1 MTLSDDDWNR
11 LKQLQGRLAPLPR
24 ESRKILIYNVVG
36 NLCDNSPFAE
46 ILAIQGQR
54 EFFESLDQLWRTFQD
69 DAYIQSYIEN
79 LEPLTINREDK
90 KWIQALV
97 QGFKFVPPP
106 AKETSILAR
115 AVLWVLQ
122 QNEALKSKLLEATKH
137 VDSVPIPQGIETQ
150 QQWVDGFLA
159 HDFPL
164 MCFRGTLD
172 ACFDRKIRFEEPSAK
187 KDLTVLKDLFMVASF
202 PGEDKQ
208 ILVDAMQSAWNGSTS
223 KAESSPLQTTDKLFA
238 EDMLISTWM
247 QVSKQ
252 ELEDWE
258 ILKLLHRDPNYPINK
273 SERDS
278 VLFRRVHLLSQPPGQ
293 RPSGMGLA
301 EWYAEC
307 CICEY
312 TGRSQKPTNPIAE
325 FNAFLAQ
332 LAKRQAIAAMFI
344 TKEFQE
350 GIIALKEHCPSL
362 VLVILSA
369 SDASRYSSIYRELA
383 FTDSNLARI
392 CRS

>member
-1 MTLSDDDWNR
+1 MTLKSDDWIR
-11 LKQLQGRLAPLPR
+11 LKELQKRLAPLSPA
-24 ESRKILIYNVVG
+24 SRRILVYKIVG
-36 NLCDNSPFAE
+36 PLCDNSPFAE
-46 ILAIQGQR
+46 ILAINGQR
-54 EFFESLDQLWRTFQD
+54 EFFETLDQLWKTID
-69 DAYIQSYIEN
+69 EESYIQEYIEN
-79 LEPLTINREDK
+79 LEPLTLNRDDK
-90 KWIQALV
+90 KWIQGLTRRI
-97 QGFKFVPPP
+97 KFVPPP
-106 AKETSILAR
+106 AKETNILAK
-115 AVLWVLQ
+115 AALWVLQ
-122 QNEALKSKLLEATKH
+122 QNETLKFKLLAAIKH
-137 VDSVPIPQGIETQ
+137 VDSVEIPQGIETEQ
-150 QQWVDGFLA
+150 QLMDGFLA

-172 ACFDRKIRFEEPSAK
+172 ACLDRRIRFEEPSAK

-202 PGEDKQ
+202 PGDDKR
-208 ILVDAMQSAWNGSTS
+208 ILVDAMQGAWNGSIS
-223 KAESSPLQTTDKLFA
+223 KAGSPLQTTDKLFA

-258 ILKLLHRDPNYPINK
+258 ILKLLHRDPNYLVNK

-278 VLFRRVHLLSQPPGQ
+278 VLFRRVHVLSQPSGQ
-293 RPSGMGLA
+293 RPTDMGLA

-312 TGRSQKPTNPIAE
+312 TGKLQKPASPIAE
-325 FNAFLAQ
+325 FNEFLAE

-344 TKEFQE
+344 TQEFQE
-350 GIIALKEHCPSL
+350 GIDALTKHCPSL

-369 SDASRYSSIYRELA
+369 TDASRYSSIYRELA

>member
-1 MTLSDDDWNR
+1 MTLKSDDWIR
-11 LKQLQGRLAPLPR
+11 LKELQKRLAPLSPA
-24 ESRKILIYNVVG
+24 SRRILVFKIVG
-36 NLCDNSPFAE
+36 PLCDNSPFAE
-46 ILAIQGQR
+46 ILAINGQR
-54 EFFESLDQLWRTFQD
+54 EFFETLDQLWRTIED
-69 DAYIQSYIEN
+69 ESYIQDYIEN
-79 LEPLTINREDK
+79 LEPLTLNRDDK
-90 KWIQALV
+90 KWIEGLTRRI
-97 QGFKFVPPP
+97 KFVPPP
-106 AKETSILAR
+106 AKETNILAK
-115 AVLWVLQ
+115 AALWVLQ
-122 QNEALKSKLLEATKH
+122 QNETLKSKLLAAIKH
-137 VDSVPIPQGIETQ
+137 VDSVEIPRGIETEQ
-150 QQWVDGFLA
+150 QLMDGFLA

-172 ACFDRKIRFEEPSAK
+172 ACLDRRIRFEEPSAK

-202 PGEDKQ
+202 PGEDKK
-208 ILVDAMQSAWNGSTS
+208 ILFDAMQGAWNGSMS
-223 KAESSPLQTTDKLFA
+223 KAGSPLQTTDKLFA
-238 EDMLISTWM
+238 EDLLISTWM

-258 ILKLLHRDPNYPINK
+258 ILKLLHRDPNYPVNK

-278 VLFRRVHLLSQPPGQ
+278 VLFRRVHVLSQPSGQ
-293 RPSGMGLA
+293 RPTDMGLA

-312 TGRSQKPTNPIAE
+312 TGKLQKPASSIAE
-325 FNAFLAQ
+325 FNEFLAE

-350 GIIALKEHCPSL
+350 GIDALTKHCPSL

-369 SDASRYSSIYRELA
+369 TDASRYSSIYRELA

>member
-1 MTLSDDDWNR
+1 MTLKSDDWIR
-11 LKQLQGRLAPLPR
+11 LKELQKRLAPLSPA
-24 ESRKILIYNVVG
+24 SRRILVYKIVG
-36 NLCDNSPFAE
+36 PLCDNSPFAE
-46 ILAIQGQR
+46 ILAINGQR
-54 EFFESLDQLWRTFQD
+54 EFFETLDQLWKTID
-69 DAYIQSYIEN
+69 EESYIQEYIEN
-79 LEPLTINREDK
+79 LEPLTLNRDDK
-90 KWIQALV
+90 KWIQGLTRRI
-97 QGFKFVPPP
+97 KFVPPP
-106 AKETSILAR
+106 AKETNILAK
-115 AVLWVLQ
+115 AALWVLQ
-122 QNEALKSKLLEATKH
+122 QNETLKSKLLAAIKH
-137 VDSVPIPQGIETQ
+137 VDSVEIPQGIETEQ
-150 QQWVDGFLA
+150 QLMDGFLA

-172 ACFDRKIRFEEPSAK
+172 ACLDRRIRFEEPSAK

-202 PGEDKQ
+202 PGDDKR
-208 ILVDAMQSAWNGSTS
+208 ILVDAMQGAWNGSIS
-223 KAESSPLQTTDKLFA
+223 KSGSPLQTTSKLFA

-258 ILKLLHRDPNYPINK
+258 ILKLLHRDPNYPVNK

-278 VLFRRVHLLSQPPGQ
+278 VLFRRVHVLSQPSGQ
-293 RPSGMGLA
+293 RPTDMGLA

-312 TGRSQKPTNPIAE
+312 TGKLQKPASPITE
-325 FNAFLAQ
+325 FNEFLAE

-344 TKEFQE
+344 TQEFQE
-350 GIIALKEHCPSL
+350 GIDALTKHCPSL

-369 SDASRYSSIYRELA
+369 TDASRYSSIYRELA

>member
-1 MTLSDDDWNR
+1 MTLKSDDWIR
-11 LKQLQGRLAPLPR
+11 LKELQKRLAPLSPA
-24 ESRKILIYNVVG
+24 SRRILVFKIVG
-36 NLCDNSPFAE
+36 PLCDNSPFAE
-46 ILAIQGQR
+46 ILAINGQR
-54 EFFESLDQLWRTFQD
+54 EFFETLDQLWKTID
-69 DAYIQSYIEN
+69 EESYIQEYIEN
-79 LEPLTINREDK
+79 LEPLTLNRDDK
-90 KWIQALV
+90 KWIQGLTRRI
-97 QGFKFVPPP
+97 KFVPPP
-106 AKETSILAR
+106 AKETNILAK
-115 AVLWVLQ
+115 AALWVLQ
-122 QNEALKSKLLEATKH
+122 QNETLKSKLLAAIKH
-137 VDSVPIPQGIETQ
+137 VDSVEIPQGIETEQ
-150 QQWVDGFLA
+150 QLMDGFLA

-172 ACFDRKIRFEEPSAK
+172 ACLDRRIRFEEPSAK

-202 PGEDKQ
+202 PGDDKR
-208 ILVDAMQSAWNGSTS
+208 ILVDAMQGAWNGSIS
-223 KAESSPLQTTDKLFA
+223 KSGSPLQTTDKLFA

-258 ILKLLHRDPNYPINK
+258 ILKLLHRDPNYPVNK

-278 VLFRRVHLLSQPPGQ
+278 VLFRRVHVLSQPSGQ
-293 RPSGMGLA
+293 RPTDMGLA

-312 TGRSQKPTNPIAE
+312 TGKLQKPASPIAE
-325 FNAFLAQ
+325 FNEFLAE

-344 TKEFQE
+344 TQEFQE
-350 GIIALKEHCPSL
+350 GIDALTKHCPSL

-369 SDASRYSSIYRELA
+369 TDASRYSSIYRELA

>member
-1 MTLSDDDWNR
+1 MTLKSDDWIR
-11 LKQLQGRLAPLPR
+11 LKELQKRLAPLSPA
-24 ESRKILIYNVVG
+24 SRRILVFKIVG
-36 NLCDNSPFAE
+36 PLCDNSPFAE
-46 ILAIQGQR
+46 ILAINGQR
-54 EFFESLDQLWRTFQD
+54 EFFETLDQLWRTIED
-69 DAYIQSYIEN
+69 ESYIQDYIEN
-79 LEPLTINREDK
+79 LEPLTLNRDDK
-90 KWIQALV
+90 KWIEGLTRRI
-97 QGFKFVPPP
+97 KFVPPP
-106 AKETSILAR
+106 AKETNILAK
-115 AVLWVLQ
+115 AALWVLQ
-122 QNEALKSKLLEATKH
+122 QNETLKSKLLAAIKH
-137 VDSVPIPQGIETQ
+137 VDSVEIPRGIETEQ
-150 QQWVDGFLA
+150 QLMDGFLA

-172 ACFDRKIRFEEPSAK
+172 ACLDRRIRFEEPSAK

-202 PGEDKQ
+202 PGEDKK
-208 ILVDAMQSAWNGSTS
+208 ILFDAMQGAWNGSMS
-223 KAESSPLQTTDKLFA
+223 KAGSPLQTTDKLFA
-238 EDMLISTWM
+238 EDLLISTWM

-258 ILKLLHRDPNYPINK
+258 ILKLLHRDPNYPVNK

-278 VLFRRVHLLSQPPGQ
+278 VLFRRVHVLSQPSGQ
-293 RPSGMGLA
+293 RPTDMGLA

-312 TGRSQKPTNPIAE
+312 TGKLQKPASPITE
-325 FNAFLAQ
+325 FNEFLAE

-344 TKEFQE
+344 TQEFQE
-350 GIIALKEHCPSL
+350 GIDALTKHCPSL

-369 SDASRYSSIYRELA
+369 TDASRYSSIYRELA

>member
-1 MTLSDDDWNR
+1 MTLKSDDWIR
-11 LKQLQGRLAPLPR
+11 LKELQNRIAPLSPA
-24 ESRKILIYNVVG
+24 SRRILVYKIVG
-36 NLCDNSPFAE
+36 PLCDNSPFAE
-46 ILAIQGQR
+46 ILAINGQR
-54 EFFESLDQLWRTFQD
+54 EFFETLDQLWKTID
-69 DAYIQSYIEN
+69 EESYIQEYIEN
-79 LEPLTINREDK
+79 LEPLTLNRDDK
-90 KWIQALV
+90 KWIQGLTRRI
-97 QGFKFVPPP
+97 KFVPPP
-106 AKETSILAR
+106 AKETNILAK
-115 AVLWVLQ
+115 AALWVLQ
-122 QNEALKSKLLEATKH
+122 QNETLKSKLLAAIKH
-137 VDSVPIPQGIETQ
+137 VDSVEIPQGIETEQ
-150 QQWVDGFLA
+150 QLMDGFLA

-172 ACFDRKIRFEEPSAK
+172 ACLDRRIRFEEPSAK
-187 KDLTVLKDLFMVASF
+187 KDLTVLKDLFMVSSF
-202 PGEDKQ
+202 PGDDKR
-208 ILVDAMQSAWNGSTS
+208 ILVDAMQGAWNGSIS
-223 KAESSPLQTTDKLFA
+223 KSGSPLQTTSKLFA

-258 ILKLLHRDPNYPINK
+258 ILKLLHRDPNYPVNK

-278 VLFRRVHLLSQPPGQ
+278 VLFRRVHVLSQPSGQ
-293 RPSGMGLA
+293 RPTDMGLA

-312 TGRSQKPTNPIAE
+312 TGKLQKPASPIAE
-325 FNAFLAQ
+325 FNEFLAE

-350 GIIALKEHCPSL
+350 GIDALTKHCPSL

-369 SDASRYSSIYRELA
+369 TDASRYSSIYRELA

>member
-1 MTLSDDDWNR
+1 MTLKSDDWIR
-11 LKQLQGRLAPLPR
+11 LKELQKRLAPLSPA
-24 ESRKILIYNVVG
+24 SRRILVFKIVG
-36 NLCDNSPFAE
+36 PLCDNSPFAE
-46 ILAIQGQR
+46 ILAINGQR
-54 EFFESLDQLWRTFQD
+54 EFFETLDQLWKTID
-69 DAYIQSYIEN
+69 EESYIQEYIEN
-79 LEPLTINREDK
+79 LEPLTLNRDDK
-90 KWIQALV
+90 KWIQGLTRRI
-97 QGFKFVPPP
+97 KFVPPP
-106 AKETSILAR
+106 AKETNILAK
-115 AVLWVLQ
+115 AALWVLQ
-122 QNEALKSKLLEATKH
+122 QNETLKSKLLAAIKH
-137 VDSVPIPQGIETQ
+137 VDSVEIPQGIETEQ
-150 QQWVDGFLA
+150 QLMDGFLA

-172 ACFDRKIRFEEPSAK
+172 ACLDRRIRFEEPSAK

-202 PGEDKQ
+202 PGDDKR
-208 ILVDAMQSAWNGSTS
+208 ILVDAMQGAWNGSIS
-223 KAESSPLQTTDKLFA
+223 KSGSPLQTTDKLFA
-238 EDMLISTWM
+238 EDLLISTWM

-258 ILKLLHRDPNYPINK
+258 ILKLLHRDPNYPVNK

-278 VLFRRVHLLSQPPGQ
+278 VLFRRVHVLSQPSGQ
-293 RPSGMGLA
+293 RPTDMGLA

-312 TGRSQKPTNPIAE
+312 TGKLQKPASPIAE
-325 FNAFLAQ
+325 FNEFLAE

-344 TKEFQE
+344 THEFQE
-350 GIIALKEHCPSL
+350 GIDALTKHCPSL

-369 SDASRYSSIYRELA
+369 TDASRYSSIYRELA

>member
-1 MTLSDDDWNR
+1 MTLKSDDWIR
-11 LKQLQGRLAPLPR
+11 LKELQKRIAPLSPA
-24 ESRKILIYNVVG
+24 SRRILVYNIVG
-36 NLCDNSPFAE
+36 PLCDNSPFAE
-46 ILAIQGQR
+46 SLAIDGQR
-54 EFFESLDQLWRTFQD
+54 EFFDALDQLWRTIED
-69 DAYIQSYIEN
+69 ESYIQDYIEN
-79 LEPLTINREDK
+79 LEPLTLNRDDK
-90 KWIQALV
+90 KWIQGLTRRI
-97 QGFKFVPPP
+97 KFVPPP
-106 AKETSILAR
+106 AKETNILAK
-115 AVLWVLQ
+115 AALWVLQ
-122 QNEALKSKLLEATKH
+122 QNETLKSKLLAAIKH
-137 VDSVPIPQGIETQ
+137 VDSVEIPQGIETEQ
-150 QQWVDGFLA
+150 QLMDGFLA

-172 ACFDRKIRFEEPSAK
+172 ACLDRRIRFEEPSAK

-202 PGEDKQ
+202 PGDDKR
-208 ILVDAMQSAWNGSTS
+208 ILVDAMQGAWNGSIS
-223 KAESSPLQTTDKLFA
+223 KSGSPLQTTDKLFA
-238 EDMLISTWM
+238 EDLLISTWM

-258 ILKLLHRDPNYPINK
+258 ILKLLHRDPNYPVNK

-278 VLFRRVHLLSQPPGQ
+278 VLFRRVHVLSQPSGQ
-293 RPSGMGLA
+293 RPTDMGLA

-312 TGRSQKPTNPIAE
+312 TGKLQKPASSITE
-325 FNAFLAQ
+325 FNEFLAE

-344 TKEFQE
+344 TQEFQE
-350 GIIALKEHCPSL
+350 GIDALTKHCPSL

-369 SDASRYSSIYRELA
+369 TDASRYSSIYRELA

>member
-1 MTLSDDDWNR
+1 MTLKSDDLIR
-11 LKQLQGRLAPLPR
+11 LKELQKRLAPLSPA
-24 ESRKILIYNVVG
+24 SRRILVFKIVG
-36 NLCDNSPFAE
+36 PLCDNSPFAE
-46 ILAIQGQR
+46 ILAIDGQR
-54 EFFESLDQLWRTFQD
+54 EFFEALDQLWRTIED
-69 DAYIQSYIEN
+69 ESYIQDYIEN
-79 LEPLTINREDK
+79 LEPLTLNRDDK
-90 KWIQALV
+90 KWIQGLTRRI
-97 QGFKFVPPP
+97 KFVPPP
-106 AKETSILAR
+106 AKETNILAK
-115 AVLWVLQ
+115 AALWVLQ
-122 QNEALKSKLLEATKH
+122 QNETLKSKLLAAIKH
-137 VDSVPIPQGIETQ
+137 VDSVEIPRGIETEQ
-150 QQWVDGFLA
+150 QLMDGFLA

-172 ACFDRKIRFEEPSAK
+172 ACLDRRIRFEEPSAK

-202 PGEDKQ
+202 PGDDKR
-208 ILVDAMQSAWNGSTS
+208 ILVDAMQGAWNGSIS
-223 KAESSPLQTTDKLFA
+223 KSGSPLQTTDKLFA

-258 ILKLLHRDPNYPINK
+258 ILKLLHRDPNYPVNK

-278 VLFRRVHLLSQPPGQ
+278 VLFRRVHVLSQPSGQ
-293 RPSGMGLA
+293 RPTDMALA

-312 TGRSQKPTNPIAE
+312 TGKLQKPASPIAE
-325 FNAFLAQ
+325 FNEFLAE

-344 TKEFQE
+344 TQEFQE
-350 GIIALKEHCPSL
+350 GIDALTKHCPSL

-369 SDASRYSSIYRELA
+369 TDASRYSSIYRELA

>member
-1 MTLSDDDWNR
+1 MTLKSDDWIR
-11 LKQLQGRLAPLPR
+11 LKELQNRIAPLSPA
-24 ESRKILIYNVVG
+24 SRRILVFKIVG
-36 NLCDNSPFAE
+36 PLCDNSPFAE
-46 ILAIQGQR
+46 ILAINGQR
-54 EFFESLDQLWRTFQD
+54 EFFETLDQLWRTIED
-69 DAYIQSYIEN
+69 ESYIQDYIEN
-79 LEPLTINREDK
+79 LEPLTLNRDDK
-90 KWIQALV
+90 KWIEGLTRRI
-97 QGFKFVPPP
+97 KFVPPP
-106 AKETSILAR
+106 AKETNILAK
-115 AVLWVLQ
+115 AALWVLQ
-122 QNEALKSKLLEATKH
+122 QNETLKSKLLAAIKH
-137 VDSVPIPQGIETQ
+137 VDSVEIPQGIETEQ
-150 QQWVDGFLA
+150 QLMDGFLA

-172 ACFDRKIRFEEPSAK
+172 ACLDRRIRFEEPSAK

-202 PGEDKQ
+202 PGDDKR
-208 ILVDAMQSAWNGSTS
+208 ILVDAMQGAWNGSIS
-223 KAESSPLQTTDKLFA
+223 KSGSPLQTTDKLFA
-238 EDMLISTWM
+238 EDLLISTWM

-258 ILKLLHRDPNYPINK
+258 ILKLLHRDPNYPVNK

-278 VLFRRVHLLSQPPGQ
+278 VLFRRVHVLSQPSGQ
-293 RPSGMGLA
+293 RPTDMGLA

-312 TGRSQKPTNPIAE
+312 TGKLQKPASPITE
-325 FNAFLAQ
+325 FNEFLAE

-344 TKEFQE
+344 TQEFQE
-350 GIIALKEHCPSL
+350 GIDALTKHCPSL

-369 SDASRYSSIYRELA
+369 TDASRYSSIYRELA

>member
-1 MTLSDDDWNR
+1 MTLKSDEWIR
-11 LKQLQGRLAPLPR
+11 LKDLQKRIAPLSPA
-24 ESRKILIYNVVG
+24 SRRILVFKIVG
-36 NLCDNSPFAE
+36 PLCDNSPFAE
-46 ILAIQGQR
+46 ILAINGQR
-54 EFFESLDQLWRTFQD
+54 EFFETLDQLWRTIED
-69 DAYIQSYIEN
+69 ESYIQDYIEN
-79 LEPLTINREDK
+79 LEPLTLNRDDK
-90 KWIQALV
+90 KWIEGLTRRI
-97 QGFKFVPPP
+97 KFVPPP
-106 AKETSILAR
+106 AKETNILAK
-115 AVLWVLQ
+115 AALWVLQ
-122 QNEALKSKLLEATKH
+122 QNETLKSKLLAAIKH
-137 VDSVPIPQGIETQ
+137 VDSVEIPQGIETEQ
-150 QQWVDGFLA
+150 QLMDGFLA

-172 ACFDRKIRFEEPSAK
+172 ACLDRRIRFEEPSAK

-202 PGEDKQ
+202 PGDDKR
-208 ILVDAMQSAWNGSTS
+208 ILVDAMQGAWNGSMS
-223 KAESSPLQTTDKLFA
+223 KAGSPLQTTSKLFA

-258 ILKLLHRDPNYPINK
+258 ILKLLHRDPNYPVNK

-278 VLFRRVHLLSQPPGQ
+278 VLFRRVHVLSQPSGQ
-293 RPSGMGLA
+293 RPTDMGLA

-312 TGRSQKPTNPIAE
+312 TGKLQKPASPIAE
-325 FNAFLAQ
+325 FNEFLAE

-350 GIIALKEHCPSL
+350 GIDALTKHCPSL

-369 SDASRYSSIYRELA
+369 TDASRYSSIYRELA

>member
-1 MTLSDDDWNR
+1 MTLKSDDWIR
-11 LKQLQGRLAPLPR
+11 LKELQNRIAPLSPA
-24 ESRKILIYNVVG
+24 SRRILVFKIVG
-36 NLCDNSPFAE
+36 PLCDNSPFAE
-46 ILAIQGQR
+46 ILAINGQR
-54 EFFESLDQLWRTFQD
+54 EFFETLDQLWKTID
-69 DAYIQSYIEN
+69 EESYIQEYIEN
-79 LEPLTINREDK
+79 LEPLTLNRDDK
-90 KWIQALV
+90 KWIQGLTRRI
-97 QGFKFVPPP
+97 KFVPPP
-106 AKETSILAR
+106 AKETNILAK
-115 AVLWVLQ
+115 AALWVLQ
-122 QNEALKSKLLEATKH
+122 QNETLKSKLLAAIKH
-137 VDSVPIPQGIETQ
+137 VDSVEIPQGIETEQ
-150 QQWVDGFLA
+150 QLMDGFLA

-172 ACFDRKIRFEEPSAK
+172 ACLDRRIRFEEPSAK

-202 PGEDKQ
+202 PGDDKR
-208 ILVDAMQSAWNGSTS
+208 ILVDAMQGAWNGSIS
-223 KAESSPLQTTDKLFA
+223 KSGSPLQTTDKLFA
-238 EDMLISTWM
+238 EDLLISTWM

-258 ILKLLHRDPNYPINK
+258 ILKLLHRDPNYPVNK

-278 VLFRRVHLLSQPPGQ
+278 VLFRRVHVLSQPSGQ
-293 RPSGMGLA
+293 RPTDMGLA

-312 TGRSQKPTNPIAE
+312 TGKLQKPASSITE
-325 FNAFLAQ
+325 FNEFLAE

-344 TKEFQE
+344 TQEFQE
-350 GIIALKEHCPSL
+350 GIDALTKHCPSL

-369 SDASRYSSIYRELA
+369 TDASRYSSIYRELA

>member
-1 MTLSDDDWNR
+1 MTLKSDDWIR
-11 LKQLQGRLAPLPR
+11 LKELQKRLAPLSPA
-24 ESRKILIYNVVG
+24 SRRILVFKIVG
-36 NLCDNSPFAE
+36 PLCDNSPFAE
-46 ILAIQGQR
+46 ILAINGQR
-54 EFFESLDQLWRTFQD
+54 EFFETLDQLWRTIED
-69 DAYIQSYIEN
+69 ESYIQDYIEN
-79 LEPLTINREDK
+79 LEPLTLNRDDK
-90 KWIQALV
+90 KWIEGLTRRI
-97 QGFKFVPPP
+97 KFVPPP
-106 AKETSILAR
+106 AKETNILAK
-115 AVLWVLQ
+115 AALWVLQ
-122 QNEALKSKLLEATKH
+122 QNETLKSKLLAAIKH
-137 VDSVPIPQGIETQ
+137 VDSVEIPRGIETEQ
-150 QQWVDGFLA
+150 QLMDGFLA

-172 ACFDRKIRFEEPSAK
+172 ACLDRRIRFEEPSAK

-202 PGEDKQ
+202 PGEDKK
-208 ILVDAMQSAWNGSTS
+208 ILFDAMQGAWNGSMS
-223 KAESSPLQTTDKLFA
+223 KAGSPLQTTDKLFA
-238 EDMLISTWM
+238 EDLLISTWM

-258 ILKLLHRDPNYPINK
+258 ILKLLHRDPNYPVNK

-278 VLFRRVHLLSQPPGQ
+278 VLFRRVHVLSQPSGQ
-293 RPSGMGLA
+293 RPTDMGLA

-312 TGRSQKPTNPIAE
+312 TGKLQKPASPIAE
-325 FNAFLAQ
+325 FNEFLAE

-350 GIIALKEHCPSL
+350 GIDTLTKHCPSL

-369 SDASRYSSIYRELA
+369 TDASRYSSIYRELA

>member
-1 MTLSDDDWNR
+1 MTLKSDDWIR
-11 LKQLQGRLAPLPR
+11 LKELQKRLAPLSPA
-24 ESRKILIYNVVG
+24 SRRILVYKIVG
-36 NLCDNSPFAE
+36 PLCDNSPFAE
-46 ILAIQGQR
+46 ILAINGQR
-54 EFFESLDQLWRTFQD
+54 EFFETLDQLWKTID
-69 DAYIQSYIEN
+69 EESYIQEYIEN
-79 LEPLTINREDK
+79 LEPLTLNRDDK
-90 KWIQALV
+90 KWIQGLTRRI
-97 QGFKFVPPP
+97 KFVPPP
-106 AKETSILAR
+106 AKETNILAK
-115 AVLWVLQ
+115 AALWVLQ
-122 QNEALKSKLLEATKH
+122 QNETLKSKLLAAIKH
-137 VDSVPIPQGIETQ
+137 VDSVEIPRGIETEQ
-150 QQWVDGFLA
+150 QLMDGFLA

-172 ACFDRKIRFEEPSAK
+172 ACLDRRIRFEEPSAK

-202 PGEDKQ
+202 PGDDKR
-208 ILVDAMQSAWNGSTS
+208 ILVDAMQGAWNGSIS
-223 KAESSPLQTTDKLFA
+223 KSGSPLQTTDKLFA

-258 ILKLLHRDPNYPINK
+258 ILKLLHRDPNYPVNK

-278 VLFRRVHLLSQPPGQ
+278 VLFRRVHVLSQPSGQ
-293 RPSGMGLA
+293 RPTDMGLA

-312 TGRSQKPTNPIAE
+312 TGKLQKPASPIAE
-325 FNAFLAQ
+325 FNEFLAE

-344 TKEFQE
+344 TQEFQE
-350 GIIALKEHCPSL
+350 GIDALTKHCPSL

-369 SDASRYSSIYRELA
+369 TDASRYSSIYRELA

>member
-1 MTLSDDDWNR
+1 MTLKSDDWIR
-11 LKQLQGRLAPLPR
+11 LKELQKRIAPLSPA
-24 ESRKILIYNVVG
+24 SRRILVYKIVG
-36 NLCDNSPFAE
+36 PLCDNSPFAE
-46 ILAIQGQR
+46 ILAINGQR
-54 EFFESLDQLWRTFQD
+54 EFFDALDQLWKTID
-69 DAYIQSYIEN
+69 EESYIQDYIEN
-79 LEPLTINREDK
+79 LEPLTLNRDDK
-90 KWIQALV
+90 KWIQGLTRRI
-97 QGFKFVPPP
+97 KFVPPP
-106 AKETSILAR
+106 AKETNILAK
-115 AVLWVLQ
+115 AALWVLQ
-122 QNEALKSKLLEATKH
+122 QNETLKSKLLAAIKH
-137 VDSVPIPQGIETQ
+137 VDSVEIPQGIETEQ
-150 QQWVDGFLA
+150 QLMDGFLA

-172 ACFDRKIRFEEPSAK
+172 ACLDRRIRFEEPSAK

-202 PGEDKQ
+202 PGDDKR
-208 ILVDAMQSAWNGSTS
+208 ILVDAMQGAWNGSIS
-223 KAESSPLQTTDKLFA
+223 KSGSPLQTTDKLFA

-258 ILKLLHRDPNYPINK
+258 ILKLLHRDPNYPVNK

-278 VLFRRVHLLSQPPGQ
+278 VLFRRVHVLSQPSGQ
-293 RPSGMGLA
+293 RPTDMGLA

-312 TGRSQKPTNPIAE
+312 TGKLQKPASPIAE
-325 FNAFLAQ
+325 FNEFLAE

-344 TKEFQE
+344 TQEFQE
-350 GIIALKEHCPSL
+350 GIDVLTKHCPSL

-369 SDASRYSSIYRELA
+369 TDASRYSSIYRELA

>member
-1 MTLSDDDWNR
+1 MTLKSDDWIR
-11 LKQLQGRLAPLPR
+11 LKELQKRIAPLPPA
-24 ESRKILIYNVVG
+24 SRRILVYKIVG
-36 NLCDNSPFAE
+36 HLCDSSPFAE
-46 ILAIQGQR
+46 ILAINGQR
-54 EFFESLDQLWRTFQD
+54 EFFDALDQLWRTIED
-69 DAYIQSYIEN
+69 ESYIQDYIEN
-79 LEPLTINREDK
+79 LEPLTLNRDDK
-90 KWIQALV
+90 KWIQGLTRRI
-97 QGFKFVPPP
+97 KFVPPP
-106 AKETSILAR
+106 AKETNILAK
-115 AVLWVLQ
+115 AALWVLQ
-122 QNEALKSKLLEATKH
+122 QNETLKSKLLAAIKH
-137 VDSVPIPQGIETQ
+137 VDSVEIPQGIETEQ
-150 QQWVDGFLA
+150 QLMDGFLA

-172 ACFDRKIRFEEPSAK
+172 ACLDRKIRFEEPSAK

-202 PGEDKQ
+202 PGDDKR
-208 ILVDAMQSAWNGSTS
+208 ILVDAMQGAWNGSIS
-223 KAESSPLQTTDKLFA
+223 KSGSPLQTTDKLFA

-258 ILKLLHRDPNYPINK
+258 ILKLLHRDPNYPVNK

-278 VLFRRVHLLSQPPGQ
+278 VLFRRVHVLSQPSGQ
-293 RPSGMGLA
+293 RPTDMGLA

-312 TGRSQKPTNPIAE
+312 TGKIQKPTSPITE
-325 FNAFLAQ
+325 FNEFLAE

-344 TKEFQE
+344 TQEFQE
-350 GIIALKEHCPSL
+350 GIDALTKHCPSL

-369 SDASRYSSIYRELA
+369 TDASRYSSIYRELA
-383 FTDSNLARI
+383 FTDSNIARI

>member
-1 MTLSDDDWNR
+1 MTLKSDDWIR
-11 LKQLQGRLAPLPR
+11 LKELQKRLAPLSPA
-24 ESRKILIYNVVG
+24 SRRILVFKIVG
-36 NLCDNSPFAE
+36 PLCDNSPFAE
-46 ILAIQGQR
+46 ILAINGQR
-54 EFFESLDQLWRTFQD
+54 EFFETLDQLWKTID
-69 DAYIQSYIEN
+69 EESYIQEYIEN
-79 LEPLTINREDK
+79 LEPLTLNRDDK
-90 KWIQALV
+90 KWIQGLTRRI
-97 QGFKFVPPP
+97 KFVPPP
-106 AKETSILAR
+106 AKETNILAK
-115 AVLWVLQ
+115 AALWVLQ
-122 QNEALKSKLLEATKH
+122 QNETLKSKLLAAIKH
-137 VDSVPIPQGIETQ
+137 VDSVEIPQGIETEQ
-150 QQWVDGFLA
+150 QLMDGFLA

-172 ACFDRKIRFEEPSAK
+172 ACLDRRIRFEEPSAK

-202 PGEDKQ
+202 PGDDKR
-208 ILVDAMQSAWNGSTS
+208 ILVDAMQGAWNGSIS
-223 KAESSPLQTTDKLFA
+223 KSGSPLQTTDKLFA
-238 EDMLISTWM
+238 EDLLISTWM

-258 ILKLLHRDPNYPINK
+258 ILKLLHRDPNYPVNK

-278 VLFRRVHLLSQPPGQ
+278 VLFRRVHVLSQPSGQ
-293 RPSGMGLA
+293 RPTDMGLA

-312 TGRSQKPTNPIAE
+312 TGKLQKPASSITE
-325 FNAFLAQ
+325 FNEFLAE

-344 TKEFQE
+344 TQEFQE
-350 GIIALKEHCPSL
+350 GIDALTKHCPSL

-369 SDASRYSSIYRELA
+369 TDASRYSSIYRELA

>member
-1 MTLSDDDWNR
+1 MTLKSDDWIR
-11 LKQLQGRLAPLPR
+11 LKELQKRLVPLPPA
-24 ESRKILIYNVVG
+24 SRRILVYKIVG
-36 NLCDNSPFAE
+36 PLCDNSPFAE
-46 ILAIQGQR
+46 ILAINGQR
-54 EFFESLDQLWRTFQD
+54 EFFETLDQLWQTTE
-69 DAYIQSYIEN
+69 DASFIHDYIEN
-79 LEPLTINREDK
+79 LEPLTLNRDDK
-90 KWIQALV
+90 KWIQGLLRRV
-97 QGFKFVPPP
+97 KFVPPP
-106 AKETSILAR
+106 AKETNILAK
-115 AVLWVLQ
+115 AALWVLQ
-122 QNEALKSKLLEATKH
+122 QNETLKSKLLAAINH
-137 VDSVPIPQGIETQ
+137 VDSVEIPRGIETEQ
-150 QQWVDGFLA
+150 QLMDGFLA

-172 ACFDRKIRFEEPSAK
+172 ACLDRRIRFEEPSAK

-202 PGEDKQ
+202 PGEDKK
-208 ILVDAMQSAWNGSTS
+208 ILVDAMQGVWNGSIS
-223 KAESSPLQTTDKLFA
+223 KAGSPLQTTDKLFA

-258 ILKLLHRDPNYPINK
+258 ILKLLHRDPNYPVNK

-278 VLFRRVHLLSQPPGQ
+278 VLFRRVHVLSQPSGQ
-293 RPSGMGLA
+293 RPDDMGLA

-312 TGRSQKPTNPIAE
+312 TGKKQSPASPITV
-325 FNAFLAQ
+325 FNEFLAE

-350 GIIALKEHCPSL
+350 GIDALTKHCPSL
-362 VLVILSA
+362 VLVVLSA
-369 SDASRYSSIYRELA
+369 TDASRYSSIYRELA

>member
-1 MTLSDDDWNR
+1 MTLKNDDWIQLKELQKR
-11 LKQLQGRLAPLPR
+11 LVPLPPA
-24 ESRKILIYNVVG
+24 SRRNLVYKIVG
-36 NLCDNSPFAE
+36 PLCDNSPFAE
-46 ILAIQGQR
+46 ILAIDGQR
-54 EFFESLDQLWRTFQD
+54 EFFDSLDQLWRTID
-69 DAYIQSYIEN
+69 EESYIQDYIEN
-79 LEPLTINREDK
+79 LEPLTLNRDDK
-90 KWIQALV
+90 KWIQGLLRRI
-97 QGFKFVPPP
+97 KLVPPP
-106 AKETSILAR
+106 AKETNILAK
-115 AVLWVLQ
+115 AALWVLQ
-122 QNEALKSKLLEATKH
+122 QNETLKSKLLAAIKH
-137 VDSVPIPQGIETQ
+137 VDSVEIPQGIETEQ
-150 QQWVDGFLA
+150 QLMDGFLA

-172 ACFDRKIRFEEPSAK
+172 ACLDRRIRFEEPSAK

-202 PGEDKQ
+202 PGEDKK
-208 ILVDAMQSAWNGSTS
+208 ILVEAMQGAWNGSIS
-223 KAESSPLQTTDKLFA
+223 KAGSPLQTTDKLFA

-258 ILKLLHRDPNYPINK
+258 ILKLLHRDPNYPVNK

-278 VLFRRVHLLSQPPGQ
+278 VLFRRVHVLSQPSGQ
-293 RPSGMGLA
+293 RPTDMGLA

-312 TGRSQKPTNPIAE
+312 TGKLQKPASPIAE
-325 FNAFLAQ
+325 FNEFLAE

-350 GIIALKEHCPSL
+350 GIDTLTKHCPSL

-369 SDASRYSSIYRELA
+369 TDASRYSSIYRELA
-383 FTDSNLARI
+383 FTESNLARI

>member
-1 MTLSDDDWNR
+1 MTLKSDDWIR
-11 LKQLQGRLAPLPR
+11 LKELQKRLAPLSPA
-24 ESRKILIYNVVG
+24 SRRILVYKIVG
-36 NLCDNSPFAE
+36 PLCDNSPFAE
-46 ILAIQGQR
+46 ILAINGQR
-54 EFFESLDQLWRTFQD
+54 EFFETLDQLWRTIED
-69 DAYIQSYIEN
+69 ESYIQDYIEN
-79 LEPLTINREDK
+79 LEPLTLNRDDK
-90 KWIQALV
+90 KWIQGLTRRI
-97 QGFKFVPPP
+97 KFVPPP
-106 AKETSILAR
+106 AKETNILAK
-115 AVLWVLQ
+115 AALWVLQ
-122 QNEALKSKLLEATKH
+122 QNETLKFKLLAAIKH
-137 VDSVPIPQGIETQ
+137 VDSVEIPQGIETEQ
-150 QQWVDGFLA
+150 QLMDGFLA

-172 ACFDRKIRFEEPSAK
+172 ACLDRRIRFEEPSAK

-202 PGEDKQ
+202 PGDDKR
-208 ILVDAMQSAWNGSTS
+208 ILVDAMQGAWNGSIS
-223 KAESSPLQTTDKLFA
+223 KSGSPLQTTDKLFA

-258 ILKLLHRDPNYPINK
+258 ILKLLHRDPNYPVNK

-278 VLFRRVHLLSQPPGQ
+278 VLFRRVHVLSQPSGQ
-293 RPSGMGLA
+293 RPTDMGLA

-312 TGRSQKPTNPIAE
+312 TGKLQKPASPIAE
-325 FNAFLAQ
+325 FNEFLAE

-344 TKEFQE
+344 TQEFQE
-350 GIIALKEHCPSL
+350 GIDALTKHCPSL

-369 SDASRYSSIYRELA
+369 TDASRYSSIYRELA

>member
-1 MTLSDDDWNR
+1 MTLKSDDWIR
-11 LKQLQGRLAPLPR
+11 LKELQKRLAPLSPA
-24 ESRKILIYNVVG
+24 SRRILVFKIVG
-36 NLCDNSPFAE
+36 HLCDNSPFAE
-46 ILAIQGQR
+46 ILAINGQR
-54 EFFESLDQLWRTFQD
+54 EFFETLDQLWKTID
-69 DAYIQSYIEN
+69 EESYIQEYIEN
-79 LEPLTINREDK
+79 LEPLTLNRDDK
-90 KWIQALV
+90 KWIQGLTRRI
-97 QGFKFVPPP
+97 KFVPPP
-106 AKETSILAR
+106 AKETNILAK
-115 AVLWVLQ
+115 AALWVLQ
-122 QNEALKSKLLEATKH
+122 QNETLKSKLLAAIKH
-137 VDSVPIPQGIETQ
+137 VDSVEIPRGIETEQ
-150 QQWVDGFLA
+150 QLMDGFLA

-172 ACFDRKIRFEEPSAK
+172 ACLDRRIRFEEPSAK

-202 PGEDKQ
+202 PGDDKR
-208 ILVDAMQSAWNGSTS
+208 ILVDAMQGAWNGSIS
-223 KAESSPLQTTDKLFA
+223 KSGSPLQTTDKLFA

-258 ILKLLHRDPNYPINK
+258 ILKLLHRDPNYPVNK

-278 VLFRRVHLLSQPPGQ
+278 VLFRRVHVLSQPSGQ
-293 RPSGMGLA
+293 RPTDMGLA

-312 TGRSQKPTNPIAE
+312 TGKIQKPASPITE
-325 FNAFLAQ
+325 FNEFLAE

-344 TKEFQE
+344 TQEFQE
-350 GIIALKEHCPSL
+350 GIDALTKHCPSL

-369 SDASRYSSIYRELA
+369 TDASRYSSIYRELA
-383 FTDSNLARI
+383 FTESNLARI

>member
-1 MTLSDDDWNR
+1 MTLKSDDWIR
-11 LKQLQGRLAPLPR
+11 LKELQKRLAPLSPA
-24 ESRKILIYNVVG
+24 SRRILVFKIVG
-36 NLCDNSPFAE
+36 PLCDNSPFAE
-46 ILAIQGQR
+46 ILAIDGQR
-54 EFFESLDQLWRTFQD
+54 EFFDALDQLWRTIED
-69 DAYIQSYIEN
+69 ESYIQDYIEN
-79 LEPLTINREDK
+79 LEPLTLNRDDK
-90 KWIQALV
+90 KWIQGLTRRI
-97 QGFKFVPPP
+97 KFVPPP
-106 AKETSILAR
+106 AKEINILAK
-115 AVLWVLQ
+115 AALWVLQ
-122 QNEALKSKLLEATKH
+122 QNETLKSKLLAAIKH
-137 VDSVPIPQGIETQ
+137 VDSVEIPQGIETEQ
-150 QQWVDGFLA
+150 QLMDGFLA

-172 ACFDRKIRFEEPSAK
+172 ACLDRRIRFEEPSAK

-202 PGEDKQ
+202 PGDDKR
-208 ILVDAMQSAWNGSTS
+208 ILVDAMQGAWNGSIS
-223 KAESSPLQTTDKLFA
+223 KSGSPLQTTDKLFA
-238 EDMLISTWM
+238 EDLLISTWM

-258 ILKLLHRDPNYPINK
+258 ILKLLHRDPNYPVNK

-278 VLFRRVHLLSQPPGQ
+278 VLFRRVHVLSQPSGQ
-293 RPSGMGLA
+293 RPTDMGLA

-312 TGRSQKPTNPIAE
+312 TGKLQKPASSITE
-325 FNAFLAQ
+325 FNEFLAE

-344 TKEFQE
+344 TQEFQE
-350 GIIALKEHCPSL
+350 GIDALTKHCPSL

-369 SDASRYSSIYRELA
+369 TDASRYSSIYRELA

>member
-1 MTLSDDDWNR
+1 MTLKSDDWIR
-11 LKQLQGRLAPLPR
+11 LKELQKRIAPLSPA
-24 ESRKILIYNVVG
+24 SRRILVYKIVG
-36 NLCDNSPFAE
+36 PLCDNSPFAE
-46 ILAIQGQR
+46 ILAINGQR
-54 EFFESLDQLWRTFQD
+54 EFFDTLDQLWKTID
-69 DAYIQSYIEN
+69 EESYIQDYIEN
-79 LEPLTINREDK
+79 LEPLTLNRDDK
-90 KWIQALV
+90 KWIQGLTRRI
-97 QGFKFVPPP
+97 KFVPPP
-106 AKETSILAR
+106 AKETNILAK
-115 AVLWVLQ
+115 AALWVLQ
-122 QNEALKSKLLEATKH
+122 QNETLKSKLLAAIKH
-137 VDSVPIPQGIETQ
+137 VDSVEIPQGIETEQ
-150 QQWVDGFLA
+150 QLMDGFLA

-172 ACFDRKIRFEEPSAK
+172 ACLDRRIRFEEPSAK

-202 PGEDKQ
+202 PGDDKR
-208 ILVDAMQSAWNGSTS
+208 ILVDAMQGAWNGSIS
-223 KAESSPLQTTDKLFA
+223 KSGSPLQTTDKLFA

-258 ILKLLHRDPNYPINK
+258 ILKLLHRDPNYPVNK

-278 VLFRRVHLLSQPPGQ
+278 VLFRRVHVLSQPSGQ
-293 RPSGMGLA
+293 RPTDMGLA

-312 TGRSQKPTNPIAE
+312 TGKLQKPASPIAE
-325 FNAFLAQ
+325 FNEFLAE

-344 TKEFQE
+344 TQEFQE
-350 GIIALKEHCPSL
+350 GIDVLTKHCPSL

-369 SDASRYSSIYRELA
+369 TDASRYSSIYRELA

>member
-1 MTLSDDDWNR
+1 MTLKSDDWIR
-11 LKQLQGRLAPLPR
+11 LKELQKRLAPLSPA
-24 ESRKILIYNVVG
+24 SRRILVYKIVG
-36 NLCDNSPFAE
+36 PLCDNSPFAE
-46 ILAIQGQR
+46 ILAIDGQR
-54 EFFESLDQLWRTFQD
+54 EFFDALDQLWRTIED
-69 DAYIQSYIEN
+69 ESYIQDYIEN
-79 LEPLTINREDK
+79 LEPLTLNRDDK
-90 KWIQALV
+90 KWIQGLTRRI
-97 QGFKFVPPP
+97 KFVPPP
-106 AKETSILAR
+106 AKETNILAK
-115 AVLWVLQ
+115 AALWVLQ
-122 QNEALKSKLLEATKH
+122 QNETLKFKLLAAIKH
-137 VDSVPIPQGIETQ
+137 VDSVEIPQGIETEQ
-150 QQWVDGFLA
+150 QLMDGFLA

-172 ACFDRKIRFEEPSAK
+172 ACLDRRIRFEEPSAK

-202 PGEDKQ
+202 PGDDKR
-208 ILVDAMQSAWNGSTS
+208 ILVDAMQGAWNGSMS
-223 KAESSPLQTTDKLFA
+223 KAGSPLQTTDKLFA
-238 EDMLISTWM
+238 EDLLISTWM

-258 ILKLLHRDPNYPINK
+258 ILKLLHRDPNYPVNK

-278 VLFRRVHLLSQPPGQ
+278 VLFRRVHVLSQPSGQ
-293 RPSGMGLA
+293 RPTDMGLA

-312 TGRSQKPTNPIAE
+312 TGKLQKPASSITE
-325 FNAFLAQ
+325 FNEFLAE

-344 TKEFQE
+344 TQEFQE
-350 GIIALKEHCPSL
+350 GIDALTKHCPSL

-369 SDASRYSSIYRELA
+369 TDASRYSSIYRELA

>member
-1 MTLSDDDWNR
+1 MTLKSDDWIR
-11 LKQLQGRLAPLPR
+11 LKDLQKRLAPLPPA
-24 ESRKILIYNVVG
+24 SRRILVHKIVG
-36 NLCDNSPFAE
+36 PLCDNSPFAE
-46 ILAIQGQR
+46 ILAINGQR
-54 EFFESLDQLWRTFQD
+54 EFFDALDQLWQTID
-69 DAYIQSYIEN
+69 EESYIQDYIEN
-79 LEPLTINREDK
+79 LEPLTLNRDDK
-90 KWIQALV
+90 KWIQGLLRRI
-97 QGFKFVPPP
+97 KFVPPP
-106 AKETSILAR
+106 AKETNILAK
-115 AVLWVLQ
+115 AALWVLQ
-122 QNEALKSKLLEATKH
+122 QNETLKSKLLAAIKH
-137 VDSVPIPQGIETQ
+137 VDSVEIPRGIETEQ
-150 QQWVDGFLA
+150 QLMDGFLA

-172 ACFDRKIRFEEPSAK
+172 ACLDRRIRFEEPSAK

-202 PGEDKQ
+202 PGEDKK
-208 ILVDAMQSAWNGSTS
+208 ILVDAMQGAWNGSIS
-223 KAESSPLQTTDKLFA
+223 KAGSPLQTTDKLFA

-258 ILKLLHRDPNYPINK
+258 ILKLLHRDPNYPVNK

-278 VLFRRVHLLSQPPGQ
+278 VLFRRVHVLSQPSGQ
-293 RPSGMGLA
+293 RPTDMGLA

-312 TGRSQKPTNPIAE
+312 TGKIQKPASPITV
-325 FNAFLAQ
+325 FNEFLAE

-350 GIIALKEHCPSL
+350 GIDALTKHCPSL

-369 SDASRYSSIYRELA
+369 TDASRYSSIYRELA

>member
-1 MTLSDDDWNR
+1 MTLKSDDWIR
-11 LKQLQGRLAPLPR
+11 LKELQKRLAPLSPA
-24 ESRKILIYNVVG
+24 SRRILVFKIVG
-36 NLCDNSPFAE
+36 HLCDNSPFAE
-46 ILAIQGQR
+46 ILAINGQR
-54 EFFESLDQLWRTFQD
+54 EFFETLDQLWKTID
-69 DAYIQSYIEN
+69 EESYIQEYIEN
-79 LEPLTINREDK
+79 LEPLTLNRDDK
-90 KWIQALV
+90 KWIQGLTRRI
-97 QGFKFVPPP
+97 KFVPPP
-106 AKETSILAR
+106 AKETNILAK
-115 AVLWVLQ
+115 AALWVLQ
-122 QNEALKSKLLEATKH
+122 QNETLKSKLLAAIKH
-137 VDSVPIPQGIETQ
+137 VDSVEIPQGIETEQ
-150 QQWVDGFLA
+150 QLMDGFLA

-172 ACFDRKIRFEEPSAK
+172 ACLDRRIRFEEPSAK

-202 PGEDKQ
+202 PGDDKR
-208 ILVDAMQSAWNGSTS
+208 ILVDAMQGAWNGSIS
-223 KAESSPLQTTDKLFA
+223 KSGSPLQTTDKLFA

-258 ILKLLHRDPNYPINK
+258 ILKLLHRDPNYPVNK

-278 VLFRRVHLLSQPPGQ
+278 VLFRRVHVLSQPSGQ
-293 RPSGMGLA
+293 RPTDMGLA

-312 TGRSQKPTNPIAE
+312 TGKIQKPASPIAE
-325 FNAFLAQ
+325 FNEFLAE

-344 TKEFQE
+344 TQEFQE
-350 GIIALKEHCPSL
+350 GIDALTKHCPSL

-369 SDASRYSSIYRELA
+369 TDASRYSSIYRELA

>member
-1 MTLSDDDWNR
+1 MTLKSDDWIR
-11 LKQLQGRLAPLPR
+11 LKELQKRLAPLSPA
-24 ESRKILIYNVVG
+24 SRRILVYKIVG
-36 NLCDNSPFAE
+36 PLCDNSPFAE
-46 ILAIQGQR
+46 ILAINGQR
-54 EFFESLDQLWRTFQD
+54 EFFETLDQLWKTID
-69 DAYIQSYIEN
+69 EESYIQEYIEN
-79 LEPLTINREDK
+79 LEPLTLNRDDK
-90 KWIQALV
+90 KWIQGLTRRI
-97 QGFKFVPPP
+97 KFVPPP
-106 AKETSILAR
+106 AKETNILAK
-115 AVLWVLQ
+115 AALWVLQ
-122 QNEALKSKLLEATKH
+122 QNETLKSKLLAAIKH
-137 VDSVPIPQGIETQ
+137 VDSVEIPQGIETEQ
-150 QQWVDGFLA
+150 QLMDGFLA

-172 ACFDRKIRFEEPSAK
+172 ACLDRRIRFEEPSAK

-202 PGEDKQ
+202 PGDDKR
-208 ILVDAMQSAWNGSTS
+208 ILVDAMQGAWNGSIS
-223 KAESSPLQTTDKLFA
+223 KSGSPLQTTSKLFA

-258 ILKLLHRDPNYPINK
+258 ILKLLHRDPNYPVNK

-278 VLFRRVHLLSQPPGQ
+278 VLFRRVHVLSQPSGQ
-293 RPSGMGLA
+293 RPTDMGLA

-312 TGRSQKPTNPIAE
+312 TGKLQKPASPIAE
-325 FNAFLAQ
+325 FNEFLAE

-344 TKEFQE
+344 TQEFQE
-350 GIIALKEHCPSL
+350 GIDALTKHCPSL

-369 SDASRYSSIYRELA
+369 TDASRYSSIYRELA

>member
-1 MTLSDDDWNR
+1 MTLKSDDWIR
-11 LKQLQGRLAPLPR
+11 LKELQKRLAPLSPA
-24 ESRKILIYNVVG
+24 SRRILVYKIVG
-36 NLCDNSPFAE
+36 PLCDNSPFAE
-46 ILAIQGQR
+46 ILAINGQR
-54 EFFESLDQLWRTFQD
+54 EFFETLDQLWKTID
-69 DAYIQSYIEN
+69 EESYIQEYIEN
-79 LEPLTINREDK
+79 LEPLTLNRDDK
-90 KWIQALV
+90 KWIQGLTRRI
-97 QGFKFVPPP
+97 KFVPPP
-106 AKETSILAR
+106 AKETNILAK
-115 AVLWVLQ
+115 AALWVLQ
-122 QNEALKSKLLEATKH
+122 QNETLKSKLLAAIKH
-137 VDSVPIPQGIETQ
+137 VDSVEIPQGIETEQ
-150 QQWVDGFLA
+150 QLMDGFLA

-172 ACFDRKIRFEEPSAK
+172 ACLDRRIRFEEPSAK

-202 PGEDKQ
+202 PGDDKR
-208 ILVDAMQSAWNGSTS
+208 ILVDAMQGAWNGSIS
-223 KAESSPLQTTDKLFA
+223 KSGSPLQTTDKLFA

-258 ILKLLHRDPNYPINK
+258 ILKLLHRDPNYPVNK

-278 VLFRRVHLLSQPPGQ
+278 VLFRRVHVLSQPSGQ
-293 RPSGMGLA
+293 RPTDMGLA

-312 TGRSQKPTNPIAE
+312 TGKLQKPASPIAE
-325 FNAFLAQ
+325 FNEFLAE

-344 TKEFQE
+344 TQEFQE
-350 GIIALKEHCPSL
+350 GIDALTKHCPSL

-369 SDASRYSSIYRELA
+369 TDASRYSSIYRELA

>member
-1 MTLSDDDWNR
+1 MTLKSDDWIR
-11 LKQLQGRLAPLPR
+11 LKELQKRIAPLSPA
-24 ESRKILIYNVVG
+24 SRRILVYKIVG
-36 NLCDNSPFAE
+36 PLCDNSPFAE
-46 ILAIQGQR
+46 ILAINGQR
-54 EFFESLDQLWRTFQD
+54 EFFETLDQLWKTID
-69 DAYIQSYIEN
+69 EESYIQEYIEN
-79 LEPLTINREDK
+79 LEPLTLNRDDK
-90 KWIQALV
+90 KWIQGLTRRI
-97 QGFKFVPPP
+97 KFVPPP
-106 AKETSILAR
+106 AKETNILAK
-115 AVLWVLQ
+115 AALWVLQ
-122 QNEALKSKLLEATKH
+122 QNETLKFKLLAAIKH
-137 VDSVPIPQGIETQ
+137 VDSVEIPQGIETEQ
-150 QQWVDGFLA
+150 QLMDGFLA

-172 ACFDRKIRFEEPSAK
+172 ACLDRRIRFEEPSAK

-202 PGEDKQ
+202 PGDDKR
-208 ILVDAMQSAWNGSTS
+208 ILVDAMQGAWNGSIS
-223 KAESSPLQTTDKLFA
+223 KSGSPLQTTDKLFA

-258 ILKLLHRDPNYPINK
+258 ILKLLHRDPNYPVNK

-278 VLFRRVHLLSQPPGQ
+278 VLFRRVHVLSQPSGQ
-293 RPSGMGLA
+293 RPTDMGLA

-312 TGRSQKPTNPIAE
+312 TGKLQKPASPIAE
-325 FNAFLAQ
+325 FNEFLAE

-344 TKEFQE
+344 TQEFQE
-350 GIIALKEHCPSL
+350 GIDVLTKHCPSL

-369 SDASRYSSIYRELA
+369 TDASRYSSIYRELA

>member
-1 MTLSDDDWNR
+1 MTLKSDDWIR
-11 LKQLQGRLAPLPR
+11 LKELQKRLAPLSPA
-24 ESRKILIYNVVG
+24 SRRILVYKIVG
-36 NLCDNSPFAE
+36 PLCDNSPFAE
-46 ILAIQGQR
+46 ILAINGQR
-54 EFFESLDQLWRTFQD
+54 EFFDALDQLWRTIED
-69 DAYIQSYIEN
+69 ESYIQDYIEN
-79 LEPLTINREDK
+79 LEPLTLNRDDK
-90 KWIQALV
+90 KWIQGLTRRI
-97 QGFKFVPPP
+97 KFVPPP
-106 AKETSILAR
+106 AKETNILAK
-115 AVLWVLQ
+115 AALWVLQ
-122 QNEALKSKLLEATKH
+122 QNETLKSKLLAAIKH
-137 VDSVPIPQGIETQ
+137 VDSVEIPQGIETEQ
-150 QQWVDGFLA
+150 QLMDGFLA

-172 ACFDRKIRFEEPSAK
+172 ACLDRRIRFEEPSAK

-202 PGEDKQ
+202 PGDDKR
-208 ILVDAMQSAWNGSTS
+208 ILVDAMQGAWNGSIS
-223 KAESSPLQTTDKLFA
+223 KSGSPLQTTDKLFA
-238 EDMLISTWM
+238 EDLLISTWM

-258 ILKLLHRDPNYPINK
+258 ILKLLHRDPNYPVNK

-278 VLFRRVHLLSQPPGQ
+278 VLFRRVHVLSQPSGQ
-293 RPSGMGLA
+293 RPTDMGLA

-312 TGRSQKPTNPIAE
+312 TGKLQKPASPIAE
-325 FNAFLAQ
+325 FNEFLAE

-344 TKEFQE
+344 TQEFQE
-350 GIIALKEHCPSL
+350 GIDALTKHCPSL

-369 SDASRYSSIYRELA
+369 TDASRYSSIYRELA

>member
-1 MTLSDDDWNR
+1 MTLKSDDWIR
-11 LKQLQGRLAPLPR
+11 LKELQKRIAPLSPA
-24 ESRKILIYNVVG
+24 SRRILVYKIVG
-36 NLCDNSPFAE
+36 PLCDNSPFAE
-46 ILAIQGQR
+46 ILAINGQR
-54 EFFESLDQLWRTFQD
+54 EFFETLDQLWKTID
-69 DAYIQSYIEN
+69 EESYIQEYIEN
-79 LEPLTINREDK
+79 LEPLTLNRDDK
-90 KWIQALV
+90 KWIQGLTRRI
-97 QGFKFVPPP
+97 KFVPPP
-106 AKETSILAR
+106 AKETNILAK
-115 AVLWVLQ
+115 AALWVLQ
-122 QNEALKSKLLEATKH
+122 QNETLKFKLLAAIKH
-137 VDSVPIPQGIETQ
+137 VDSVEIPQGIETEQ
-150 QQWVDGFLA
+150 QLMDGFLA

-172 ACFDRKIRFEEPSAK
+172 ACLDRRIRFEEPSAK

-202 PGEDKQ
+202 PGDDKR
-208 ILVDAMQSAWNGSTS
+208 ILVDAMQGAWNGSIS
-223 KAESSPLQTTDKLFA
+223 KSGSPLQTTDKLFA

-258 ILKLLHRDPNYPINK
+258 ILKLLHRDPNYPVNK

-278 VLFRRVHLLSQPPGQ
+278 VLFRRVHVLSQPSGQ
-293 RPSGMGLA
+293 RPTDMGLA

-312 TGRSQKPTNPIAE
+312 TGKLQKPASPIAE
-325 FNAFLAQ
+325 FNEFLAE

-344 TKEFQE
+344 THEFQE
-350 GIIALKEHCPSL
+350 GIDALTKHCPSL

-369 SDASRYSSIYRELA
+369 TDASRYSSIYRELA

>member
-1 MTLSDDDWNR
+1 MTLRSDDWIQ
-11 LKQLQGRLAPLPR
+11 LKELQKRIAPLPPA
-24 ESRKILIYNVVG
+24 SRRILVFKIVG
-36 NLCDNSPFAE
+36 PLCDNSPFAE
-46 ILAIQGQR
+46 ILAINGQR
-54 EFFESLDQLWRTFQD
+54 EFFETLDQLWRTIED
-69 DAYIQSYIEN
+69 ESYIQDYIEN
-79 LEPLTINREDK
+79 LEPLTLNRDDK
-90 KWIQALV
+90 KWIQGLTRRI
-97 QGFKFVPPP
+97 KFVPPP
-106 AKETSILAR
+106 AKETNILAK
-115 AVLWVLQ
+115 AALWVLQ
-122 QNEALKSKLLEATKH
+122 QNETLKSKLLAAIKH
-137 VDSVPIPQGIETQ
+137 VDSVEIPRGIETEQ
-150 QQWVDGFLA
+150 QLMDGFLA

-172 ACFDRKIRFEEPSAK
+172 ACLDRRIRFEEPSAK

-202 PGEDKQ
+202 PGDDKR
-208 ILVDAMQSAWNGSTS
+208 ILVDAMQGAWNGSIS
-223 KAESSPLQTTDKLFA
+223 KSGSPLQTTSKLFA

-258 ILKLLHRDPNYPINK
+258 ILKLLHRDPNYPVNK

-278 VLFRRVHLLSQPPGQ
+278 VLFRRVHVLSQPSGQ
-293 RPSGMGLA
+293 RPTDMGLA

-312 TGRSQKPTNPIAE
+312 TGKLQKPASPIAE
-325 FNAFLAQ
+325 FNEFLAE

-350 GIIALKEHCPSL
+350 GIDALTKHCPSL

-369 SDASRYSSIYRELA
+369 TDASRYSSIYRELA

>member
-1 MTLSDDDWNR
+1 MTLKSDDWIR
-11 LKQLQGRLAPLPR
+11 LKELQNRIAPLSPA
-24 ESRKILIYNVVG
+24 SRRILVYKIVG
-36 NLCDNSPFAE
+36 PLCDNSPFAE
-46 ILAIQGQR
+46 ILAINGQR
-54 EFFESLDQLWRTFQD
+54 EFFETLDQLWRTIED
-69 DAYIQSYIEN
+69 ESYIQDYIEN
-79 LEPLTINREDK
+79 LEPLTLNRDDK
-90 KWIQALV
+90 KWIQGLTRRI
-97 QGFKFVPPP
+97 KFVPPP
-106 AKETSILAR
+106 AKETNILAK
-115 AVLWVLQ
+115 AALWVLQ
-122 QNEALKSKLLEATKH
+122 QNETLKSKLLAAIKH
-137 VDSVPIPQGIETQ
+137 VDSVEIPQGIETEQ
-150 QQWVDGFLA
+150 QLMDGFLA

-172 ACFDRKIRFEEPSAK
+172 ACLDRRIRFEEPSAK
-187 KDLTVLKDLFMVASF
+187 KDLTVLKDLFMVSSF
-202 PGEDKQ
+202 PGDDKR
-208 ILVDAMQSAWNGSTS
+208 ILVDAMQGAWNGSIS
-223 KAESSPLQTTDKLFA
+223 KSGSPLQTTDKLFA

-258 ILKLLHRDPNYPINK
+258 ILKLLHRDPNYPVNK

-278 VLFRRVHLLSQPPGQ
+278 VLFRRVHVLSQPSGQ
-293 RPSGMGLA
+293 RPTDMGLA

-312 TGRSQKPTNPIAE
+312 TGKKQSPASPIAV
-325 FNAFLAQ
+325 FNEFLAE

-344 TKEFQE
+344 TQEFQE
-350 GIIALKEHCPSL
+350 GIDALTKHCPSL

-369 SDASRYSSIYRELA
+369 TDASRYSSIYRELA

>member
-1 MTLSDDDWNR
+1 MTLKSDDWIR
-11 LKQLQGRLAPLPR
+11 LKELQKRLAPLSPA
-24 ESRKILIYNVVG
+24 SRRILVFKIVG
-36 NLCDNSPFAE
+36 HLCDNSPFAE
-46 ILAIQGQR
+46 ILAINGQR
-54 EFFESLDQLWRTFQD
+54 EFFETLDQLWKTID
-69 DAYIQSYIEN
+69 EESYIQEYIEN
-79 LEPLTINREDK
+79 LEPLTLNRDDK
-90 KWIQALV
+90 KWIQGLTRRI
-97 QGFKFVPPP
+97 KFVPPP
-106 AKETSILAR
+106 AKETNILAK
-115 AVLWVLQ
+115 AALWVLQ
-122 QNEALKSKLLEATKH
+122 QNETLKSKLLAAIKH
-137 VDSVPIPQGIETQ
+137 VDSVEIPRGIETEQ
-150 QQWVDGFLA
+150 QLMDGFLA

-172 ACFDRKIRFEEPSAK
+172 ACLDRRIRFEEPSAK

-202 PGEDKQ
+202 PGDDKR
-208 ILVDAMQSAWNGSTS
+208 ILVDAMQGAWNGSIS
-223 KAESSPLQTTDKLFA
+223 KSGSPLQTTDKLFA

-258 ILKLLHRDPNYPINK
+258 ILKLLHRDPNYPVNK

-278 VLFRRVHLLSQPPGQ
+278 VLFRRVHVLSQPSGQ
-293 RPSGMGLA
+293 RPTDMGLA

-312 TGRSQKPTNPIAE
+312 TGKIQKPASPIAE
-325 FNAFLAQ
+325 FNEFLAE

-344 TKEFQE
+344 TQEFQE
-350 GIIALKEHCPSL
+350 GIDALTKHCPSL

-369 SDASRYSSIYRELA
+369 TDASRYSSIYRELA

>member
-1 MTLSDDDWNR
+1 MTLKSDDWIR
-11 LKQLQGRLAPLPR
+11 LKELQKRLAPLSPA
-24 ESRKILIYNVVG
+24 SRRILVFKIVG
-36 NLCDNSPFAE
+36 PLCDNSPFAE
-46 ILAIQGQR
+46 ILAINGQR
-54 EFFESLDQLWRTFQD
+54 EFFDALDQLWRTIED
-69 DAYIQSYIEN
+69 ESYIQDYIEN
-79 LEPLTINREDK
+79 LEPLTLNRDDK
-90 KWIQALV
+90 KWIQGLTRRI
-97 QGFKFVPPP
+97 KFVPPP
-106 AKETSILAR
+106 AKETNILAK
-115 AVLWVLQ
+115 AALWVLQ
-122 QNEALKSKLLEATKH
+122 QNETLKSKLLAAIKH
-137 VDSVPIPQGIETQ
+137 VDSVEIPQGIETEQ
-150 QQWVDGFLA
+150 QLMDGFLA

-172 ACFDRKIRFEEPSAK
+172 ACLDRRIRFEEPSAK

-202 PGEDKQ
+202 PGDDKR
-208 ILVDAMQSAWNGSTS
+208 ILVDAMQGAWNGSIS
-223 KAESSPLQTTDKLFA
+223 KSGSPLQTTDKLFA

-258 ILKLLHRDPNYPINK
+258 ILKLLHRDPNYPVNK

-278 VLFRRVHLLSQPPGQ
+278 VLFRRVHVLSQPSGQ
-293 RPSGMGLA
+293 RPTDMGLA

-312 TGRSQKPTNPIAE
+312 TGKLQKPASPIAE
-325 FNAFLAQ
+325 FNEFLAE

-344 TKEFQE
+344 TQEFQE
-350 GIIALKEHCPSL
+350 GIDALTKHCPSL

-369 SDASRYSSIYRELA
+369 TDASRYSSIYRELA